1 MNRPMPAPRPW
12 LAVPAFRPPGRVRLA
27 AAVLCAVVGALAA
40 TPHAAAAP
48 AFKWREAGG
57 RIVYSD
63 LPPPP
68 GARVTLLA
76 APAGSATGVSSTTP
90 AAPQEPRPASW
101 VEREKASRQK
111 AIERAEADKEQAEL
125 ARQAAERE
133 RLCDEAR
140 TSLRTLESG
149 ARLTAIDERGERIVV
164 DDAERARRT
173 EAMQRA
179 VSDHC
184 GKTS

>member
-1 MNRPMPAPRPW
+1 MPACRPHPTPP
-12 LAVPAFRPPGRVRLA
+12 PARPFGHARLA
-27 AAVLCAVVGALAA
+27 ATLLGAVLATMAA
-40 TPHAAAAP
+40 HPDAAAAP
-48 AFKWREAGG
+48 AFKWRDASG

-76 APAGSATGVSSTTP
+76 APAGSATGVPSTTL

-111 AIERAEADKEQAEL
+111 ATERAEAEREQAEL
-125 ARQAAERE
+125 ARQAGERTRVCE
-133 RLCDEAR
+133 EAR
-140 TSLRTLESG
+140 AGLRTLESG
-149 ARLTAIDERGERIVV
+149 VRLTTIDERGERAVV

-179 VSDHC
+179 VADHC
-184 GKTS
+184 GKAS

>member
-1 MNRPMPAPRPW
+1 MNRPMPVHRPH
-12 LAVPAFRPPGRVRLA
+12 PALPTSRLSGQARLA
-27 AAVLCAVVGALAA
+27 AALLCAAFAA
-40 TPHAAAAP
+40 MVTAPHAAAAP
-48 AFKWREAGG
+48 AFKWRDASG

-111 AIERAEADKEQAEL
+111 AMERAEAEREQAEL
-125 ARQAAERE
+125 ARQAEERT
-133 RLCDEAR
+133 RLCEEAR
-140 TSLRTLESG
+140 AGLRTLESG
-149 ARLTAIDERGERIVV
+149 VRLTMIDERGERVVV

-179 VSDHC
+179 VADHC

>member
-1 MNRPMPAPRPW
+1 MNRRMPARRPH
-12 LAVPAFRPPGRVRLA
+12 PALPAARPFGKPRLA
-27 AAVLCAVVGALAA
+27 ATLLCAAIA
-40 TPHAAAAP
+40 TMAGHPDAAAAP
-48 AFKWREAGG
+48 AFKWRDASG

-76 APAGSATGVSSTTP
+76 APAGSAAGVSSTTP

-111 AIERAEADKEQAEL
+111 AAERGEAEREQAEL

-133 RLCDEAR
+133 RLCEEAR
-140 TSLRTLESG
+140 AGLRTLESG
-149 ARLTAIDERGERIVV
+149 VRLTTIDERGERVVV
-164 DDAERARRT
+164 DDVERARRT

-179 VSDHC
+179 VADHC